1 MTMTATV
8 HREEVGSRWTRRWIV
23 GLFTLLL
30 GLGAAGGSW
39 APKAQAQA
47 EIGIDAILQLCGSGS
62 EAGGGDNTAVG
73 ECVKKFVN
81 DGLDVADFAEC
92 LANPPSSGGS
102 GGNDDEDGEGSG
114 EGDGGDGGDGGN
126 SEPGPDDNLRK
137 CLEEFADRDE
147 EDEDEQPNQEKQDDY
162 SLYRM
167 SSSLAAFYS
176 NNMVPGGSD
185 SDSGS
190 GSGSDDEDGSGSGDG
205 EDSSDAEP
213 NATLDDWSSII
224 GVNQAGTAGA
234 FLANPN
240 QDFLE
245 NENWIFSYGDANN
258 DAVFRYDTFD
268 RSGELDDPL
277 EELGSSPDQGIG
289 EYAYYGATLTG
300 LGFDS
305 TSARDSM
312 STAKNSVMGTGILV
326 AYVAAG
332 AVDTVFDTVVSLL
345 QTLNPFRLI
354 TDWATS
360 DSRNEEGFRE
370 GYDPNFTAG
379 MPGEAEG
386 TNGAFDNLKD
396 FLGDMYTGFVNL
408 GWLVTI
414 PIFIGVFFFG
424 VLMTRRYMPGD
435 GFKKLAIR
443 IGFLTV
449 GIPLLGVT
457 YTGALE
463 SMQGASGDAGTANA
477 SKVVGSTYVDFE
489 KWTDGR
495 LTPPKEVT
503 DGDVSIG
510 WDTENNRPTDESQAT
525 ARDLALAVNS
535 QSNPAFSGFVDD
547 AEGDENWIGNV
558 TGRDQTDSSPTD
570 TYTATL
576 NMLNRYISGERVSSA
591 AYESAVKGALTDL
604 GDRSD
609 DPSGVLSWVSD
620 FNNVSSIENMS
631 GEDVRGMNNPL
642 LQVRNESGIQA
653 VTGYNEDGS
662 GKSFEFSRGIG
673 GGNSLEC
680 TPDVVAHRGWN
691 GEVGDDSALSF
702 CAMSPLSMYNYL
714 NTDFG
719 NTSGTLFSP
728 TESNSA
734 WTREQHVSVNA
745 IGSGM
750 MAYLYWFSAMTLLA
764 SFALIGFIYGLA
776 LMINSI
782 KRGIQLI
789 AAIPFAMIGLL
800 PGIAKAIVY
809 TIAMFLEIFMTL
821 FVYKVVQEFMMVIPG
836 LIEKPLVDNLSNV
849 NGDAAAGIGGAIMG
863 GLMLGVQNPT
873 TVVMIV
879 TAVASI
885 GVILFT
891 IMAVKLRSTL
901 TQAMD
906 EGVTSIINKVI
917 GTGVSGGQDPN
928 SGSGLRQGVARG
940 ASMAATHQIISGG
953 GKDGDGGTA
962 DADGGGNTGGPDEG
976 PGGAAA
982 GGVGGAAM
990 AGGMGADGDEAD
1002 GMTEA
1007 SYDEASGELEGP
1019 APDAEGTMLP
1029 AGDYDV
1035 DADGNITDADGNA
1048 MVDADGN
1055 PVGLNDVAN
1064 MDAEGNITDAN
1075 GNPMMGADGQPIN
1088 AGDVGGIDKH
1098 GNLTDSDGAPLLDQT
1113 GMPVKADG
1121 AQNIDTLGGAGDQ
1134 VNQAASADSDQ
1145 AVADQVEAQGGL
1157 SADGAMPAM
1166 VGAGVGAAA
1175 MSGGNGS
1182 TNVGGTN
1189 GGGDTGSVGGA
1200 VNQVAQN
1207 VGDNENASPGAQ
1219 AIGQAVSG
1227 TTGAQMGG
1235 SPVVPQQMSLGQG
1248 TSHLRDQAMA
1258 AGRDSGVYQ
1267 QFGGAQQVPQAQA
1280 PAAPAAQPAQQVS
1293 NGGSNGG
1300 SDGPGF
1306 GRYLAAGAVGAGVNR
1321 VAGGGQ
1327 SRTQR
1332 TISESING
1340 GRGGQGAAGQQGQ
1353 PGTQGAQQGMRS
1365 ARRGRGGVGGA
1376 GMSMATGMMLGHSGQ
1391 SGQGQG
1397 GTGNGGQQGAQGSQG
1412 TNPRVNPN
1420 DPRNQWGTNPGGT
1433 TNT

>member
-8 HREEVGSRWTRRWIV
+8 HREEVDSRWARRWIV

-39 APKAQAQA
+39 APKAEAQL
-47 EIGIDAILQLCGSGS
+47 GGMTVDMILTACG
-62 EAGGGDNTAVG
+62 ADGDGRDGNTAVG
-73 ECVKKFVN
+73 DCVKNAFGDV
-81 DGLDVADFAEC
+81 LDVADLVEC
-92 LANPPSSGGS
+92 LTKPDEDEGDD
-102 GGNDDEDGEGSG
+102 GNDDSDSG
-114 EGDGGDGGDGGN
+114 DDGG
-126 SEPGPDDNLRK
+126 STEDDKLRK
-137 CLEEFADRDE
+137 CAEEFAERDD

-190 GSGSDDEDGSGSGDG
+190 GSDSDSGSDDEGGSGSGDD

-213 NATLDDWSSII
+213 NATLDDWSSVI
-224 GVNQAGTAGA
+224 GANHAGTAGA

-268 RSGELDDPL
+268 RSGELDDDVSD
-277 EELGSSPDQGIG
+277 EGSFPDQGIG

-312 STAKNSVMGTGILV
+312 STAKNSVMGTGILL

-360 DSRNEEGFRE
+360 DSRNEGGFRE

-386 TNGAFDNLKD
+386 TNGAFDDLKE
-396 FLGDMYTGFVNL
+396 FLSSMYTGFVNL

-449 GIPLLGVT
+449 GVPLLGVT

-495 LTPPKEVT
+495 LTPPTSLEDSDVT
-503 DGDVSIG
+503 IG

-535 QSNPAFSGFVDD
+535 QSNPAFADFVGDG
-547 AEGDENWIGNV
+547 EGDENWVGNV

-591 AYESAVKGALTDL
+591 AYESAVKGTLTEL
-604 GDRSD
+604 GDKSD
-609 DPSGVLSWVSD
+609 DPSGVLGWVSD
-620 FNNVSSIENMS
+620 FNNVSSIEGMS

-642 LQVRNESGIQA
+642 LQVRPKSGIQST
-653 VTGYNEDGS
+653 TGFEDWDGN
-662 GKSFEFSRGIG
+662 GKSFEFGRGINKE
-673 GGNSLEC
+673 NSLEC

-691 GEVGDDSALSF
+691 GEVGDKGALSF
-702 CAMSPLSMYNYL
+702 CAMSPLAMYNYL

-734 WTREQHVSVNA
+734 WTREQHASVNA

-750 MAYLYWFSAMTLLA
+750 MAYLYWFSAMTLLV

-776 LMINSI
+776 LMVNSI

-789 AAIPFAMIGLL
+789 AAIPFAMVGLL

-917 GTGVSGGQDPN
+917 GTGVSGGHDPN

-953 GKDGDGGTA
+953 GNDKGGTA

-1007 SYDEASGELEGP
+1007 SYDEAGGELEGP

-1035 DADGNITDADGNA
+1035 DSDGNITDADGNA

-1088 AGDVGGIDKH
+1088 ASDVGGIDKH

-1145 AVADQVEAQGGL
+1145 MVADQVEAQGGL
-1157 SADGAMPAM
+1157 SADGAAPAL

-1189 GGGDTGSVGGA
+1189 GGGDTGGVGGA

-1207 VGDNENASPGAQ
+1207 VGGNENASPGAQ

-1227 TTGAQMGG
+1227 TTGAHMGG

-1248 TSHLRDQAMA
+1248 TAHLRDQAMA
-1258 AGRDSGVYQ
+1258 AGRDSGVHQ

-1280 PAAPAAQPAQQVS
+1280 PAAQPAQQVS
-1293 NGGSNGG
+1293 NNVPTGGGNGG

-1340 GRGGQGAAGQQGQ
+1340 GRGGQGAAGQQGK

-1365 ARRGRGGVGGA
+1365 ARRGRGGIGGA
-1376 GMSMATGMMLGHSGQ
+1376 GMSMATGMMMSQ
-1391 SGQGQG
+1391 NGQGQG
-1397 GTGNGGQQGAQGSQG
+1397 GTGNGDQQGAQGSQG

-1420 DPRNQWGTNPGGT
+1420 DPRNQWGTNSGGT